1 MITSK
6 ATLVLQA
13 LHTPELRAKA
23 SEKARNHGLLHGT
36 TVHTLGLAQLLKDEG
51 ITETFQEF
59 YAQTL
64 VAFFDYATTHFHIGN
79 PSISMLDNLVRGKR
93 ILWDNYK

>member
-23 SEKARNHGLLHGT
+23 SEKARNHGNFPRVLCSST
-36 TVHTLGLAQLLKDEG
+36 CG
-51 ITETFQEF
+51 I
-59 YAQTL
+59 L
-64 VAFFDYATTHFHIGN
+64 
-79 PSISMLDNLVRGKR
+79 
-93 ILWDNYK
+93 

>member
-1 MITSK
+1 MITNK
-6 ATLVLQA
+6 ATLVFQA
-13 LHTPELRAKA
+13 LRTLKLRAKA
-23 SEKARNHGLLHGT
+23 SEIARNHGLLRGT

-59 YAQTL
+59 YAQAL
-64 VAFFDYATTHFHIGN
+64 VAFYDYATTHFHIGN
-79 PSISMLDNLVRGKR
+79 PSISMLDDLVRGKR